1 MRTLDNQSRRRIVLA
16 ICLVS
21 LAVSASTTAVMLFV
35 GQNPPLWLWAQVA
48 VSWACAVTSIK

>member
-1 MRTLDNQSRRRIVLA
+1 MRTLDKQSRRRMVLA

-21 LAVSASTTAVMLFV
+21 LAVSASATAVMLFV

-48 VSWACAVTSIK
+48 ASWAGAVMSFK